1 MPSLPHQRKYPPS
14 DSPQAE
20 NPLRRSPL
28 PRINDDVG
36 FVWEAEC
43 NTAAWRINGIHL
55 DEWKSSAVAPELAR
69 ANVQFLRGRSVL
81 EALAGA
87 RMEQLGAHAQQ
98 YITGRVQRLL
108 APLDSLAE
116 AGGWWCSGLDPLADW
131 APMEWGQFKGDR
143 PRQKGGKVLKYEAPV
158 GQPTRSTWLR
168 GPQRSPGWL
177 GTRSG
182 ERFAGLQSC
191 RCRHAW
197 TFKLAGSS

>member
-1 MPSLPHQRKYPPS
+1 MK
-14 DSPQAE
+14 
-20 NPLRRSPL
+20 SPL
-28 PRINDDVG
+28 QGRRPVNSTPCRAKAIPGLTDPG
-36 FVWEAEC
+36 ISSKHWE
-43 NTAAWRINGIHL
+43 
-55 DEWKSSAVAPELAR
+55 EWKTSSVAADLIS

-168 GPQRSPGWL
+168 VPAAVARLTGYQIW
-177 GTRSG
+177 
-182 ERFAGLQSC
+182 
-191 RCRHAW
+191 
-197 TFKLAGSS
+197 

>member
-1 MPSLPHQRKYPPS
+1 MQPQGSL
-14 DSPQAE
+14 QAHITE
-20 NPLRRSPL
+20 
-28 PRINDDVG
+28 
-36 FVWEAEC
+36 WAE
-43 NTAAWRINGIHL
+43 RH
-55 DEWKSSAVAPELAR
+55 SAVGQGQCSDP
-69 ANVQFLRGRSVL
+69 RGR
-81 EALAGA
+81 
-87 RMEQLGAHAQQ
+87 AQQ

-168 GPQRSPGWL
+168 VPAAAARL
-177 GTRSG
+177 GARSG
-182 ERFAGLQSC
+182 ERITGLQSC